1 MYIDTLYSCYLTFSF
16 YFCNMGSVA
25 FKIGQSNRER
35 KQKDF
40 YTENFSHYLLFACSY
55 ITDEEICKDIVQD
68 AFIHYWKQQDRFDDE
83 LSVKAYLYKTIRNSC
98 FNQLRHRNIRTK
110 YLNSLPDDWE
120 SEDFFMEHVIKEEV
134 SRIILKELDHLS
146 ETGKKIILRSLEG
159 YSNEEIAQELD
170 ISINT
175 VKTHKARSYIL
186 LRKNLEYLKTFL
198 LIFMN

>member
-1 MYIDTLYSCYLTFSF
+1 
-16 YFCNMGSVA
+16 
-25 FKIGQSNRER
+25 
-35 KQKDF
+35 
-40 YTENFSHYLLFACSY
+40 
-55 ITDEEICKDIVQD
+55 
-68 AFIHYWKQQDRFDDE
+68 
-83 LSVKAYLYKTIRNSC
+83 
-98 FNQLRHRNIRTK
+98 
-110 YLNSLPDDWE
+110 
-120 SEDFFMEHVIKEEV
+120 MEHVIKEEV